1 MSTSMSTSIAT
12 NRPAVAGRAAVPWL
26 TVLPLAVLMS
36 FADGYW
42 MTSLR
47 GAFGAIQRTQDLFG
61 SWVRDS
67 TVLVPAFVL
76 AVLAA
81 LVLSARL
88 YGPVLRARP
97 SVPVTAL
104 LIALAGTVAGL
115 LALGASTAYDYE
127 LESSQLGLMA
137 TMQGRCVAGDCL
149 GIQRRATL
157 ALQERSVVMGM
168 GLILLTNLV
177 LVGWVVAVRGGRLRV
192 SAPGRAE
199 GAARSRADDLRRLL
213 AVGLVCSAVI
223 HGAVVPEHLVEWP
236 AAGAFFV
243 ALTGVE
249 LAAAI
254 LVIRRPRAST
264 LVAAAVASL
273 GPLLVWLCS
282 RTVGLPF
289 GPEPGTAEAVGL
301 ADVSA
306 CLLELATLAA
316 AVVLVL
322 ARPGLGSRPG
332 TGPHRGWI
340 AVMALL
346 TVTTVGFSGTGL
358 AGFDGF
364 GVAPAHGSTV
374 AGHHH

>member
-1 MSTSMSTSIAT
+1 MSTSIA
-12 NRPAVAGRAAVPWL
+12 RDRHSVVHRAAVPWL
-26 TVLPLAVLMS
+26 TVLPVAVLMS

-47 GAFGAIQRTQDLFG
+47 GAFGAIQRTQDPFG
-61 SWVRDS
+61 TWVRDS

-81 LVLSARL
+81 LALSVRL
-88 YGPVLRARP
+88 FGPVLRARP

-104 LIALAGTVAGL
+104 FIALAGTVPGL
-115 LALGASTAYDYE
+115 VALGASTAYDYD
-127 LESSQLGLMA
+127 LESSQLGIMA

-157 ALQERSVVMGM
+157 ALQERSVVLGM

-177 LVGWVVAVRGGRLRV
+177 LVGWVVAVHGGRLRV
-192 SAPGRAE
+192 SATGRAGE
-199 GAARSRADDLRRLL
+199 APRSRADDLRRLL

-223 HGAVVPEHLVEWP
+223 HGAVAPEHLVEWP
-236 AAGAFFV
+236 AAGAFFI
-243 ALTGVE
+243 ALAGVE
-249 LAAAI
+249 LAVAT
-254 LVIRRPRAST
+254 LVVRRPRAST
-264 LVAAAVASL
+264 LVAAAASSL
-273 GPLLVWLCS
+273 GPLSLWLCS

-289 GPEPGTAEAVGL
+289 GPEPGTTEAVGL

-316 AVVLVL
+316 AVALVL
-322 ARPGLGSRPG
+322 AQPRLRARRGAGA
-332 TGPHRGWI
+332 HRGWI
-340 AVMALL
+340 PVMAVL
-346 TVTTVGFSGTGL
+346 TVTAIGFSGSGL

-364 GVAPAHGSTV
+364 GVSPTHGSTV
-374 AGHHH
+374 AGQHH